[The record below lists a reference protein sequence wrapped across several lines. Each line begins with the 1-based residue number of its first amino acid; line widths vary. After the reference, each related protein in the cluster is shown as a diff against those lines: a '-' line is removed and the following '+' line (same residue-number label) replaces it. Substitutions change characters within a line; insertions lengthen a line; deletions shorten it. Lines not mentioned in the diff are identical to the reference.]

1 MDWQGAENILGVRL
15 DMLGDVLMTT
25 PALRALKQS
34 RPGRRLTLL
43 TSSTA
48 AALPPLVPEIDACI
62 IYDAPWMKATS
73 PRTDSRPDF
82 AMIEQLRRMRF
93 DAAVIFTV
101 FSQNP
106 LPAALLCL
114 LADIPLRL
122 AHCRENPYQ
131 LLTDWVREPEP
142 EQFIRH
148 EVRRQLDL
156 VAAIGCRTT
165 SERLSLSVPP
175 EANHRIRSVLREL
188 GLDRQEP
195 WVLIHPGASAPSR
208 RYPPERF
215 AQAAELLAID
225 HRLPIVFSGSAGER
239 ELIESIRTA
248 IAAPTHSLAGC
259 LNLAEL
265 AALIAQAPLL
275 ISNNT
280 GPAHIAA
287 AIGTPVVDLYAQTN
301 PQHTPWQVP
310 HRLLYHDVPCRNCFK
325 SVCPQGHHDC
335 LARVPPEAVVQ
346 AALELLSIND
356 AFPSLKRKR
365 RLSSL
370 TLQARKGN
378 E

>member
-1 MDWQGAENILGVRL
+1 
-15 DMLGDVLMTT
+15 
-25 PALRALKQS
+25 
-34 RPGRRLTLL
+34 
-43 TSSTA
+43 
-48 AALPPLVPEIDACI
+48 
-62 IYDAPWMKATS
+62 
-73 PRTDSRPDF
+73 
-82 AMIEQLRRMRF
+82 
-93 DAAVIFTV
+93 
-101 FSQNP
+101 
-106 LPAALLCL
+106 
-114 LADIPLRL
+114 
-122 AHCRENPYQ
+122 
-131 LLTDWVREPEP
+131 
-142 EQFIRH
+142 
-148 EVRRQLDL
+148 
-156 VAAIGCRTT
+156 
-165 SERLSLSVPP
+165 
-175 EANHRIRSVLREL
+175 
-188 GLDRQEP
+188 
-195 WVLIHPGASAPSR
+195 
-208 RYPPERF
+208 
-215 AQAAELLAID
+215 
-225 HRLPIVFSGSAGER
+225 GER
-239 ELIESIRTA
+239 ELIENIRQV